1 MCLGV
6 PGRIVDVHDREVG
19 GMAAGTV
26 EFDGL
31 CRTVCLELVPE
42 AIVGD
47 YVVVHAGIAIS
58 RVDVEEAERLLNHL
72 RALNEVEIPG
82 DTTP

>member
-6 PGRIVDVHDREVG
+6 PGRIVERCPVDESAL
-19 GMAAGTV
+19 AAGLV

-31 CRTVCLELVPE
+31 RRRVCLALVPD
-42 AIVGD
+42 ATVGD

-58 RVDVEEAERLLNHL
+58 QIDADEAERLLQHL
-72 RALNEVEIPG
+72 REMDENEIPVE
-82 DTTP
+82 TSP

>member
-1 MCLGV
+1 
-6 PGRIVDVHDREVG
+6 
-19 GMAAGTV
+19 MAAGTV

-31 CRTVCLELVPE
+31 RRTVCLELVPE
-42 AIVGD
+42 AVIGD

-58 RVDVEEAERLLNHL
+58 RVDGEEAERLLNHL

-82 DTTP
+82 DTAP